1 LVRVERQCIILSRMR
16 KSVSISRRTEFAAEF
31 VVGFAAE
38 FAAEFVAEFAVK
50 FAAEYALAR
59 GVAVARD
66 PSSPVGPVR
75 PARAWARGVARGA
88 WRPRL
93 GGARIGAWGCCV
105 GVGVRV
111 APGDA

>member
-1 LVRVERQCIILSRMR
+1 MR

-31 VVGFAAE
+31 AVE
-38 FAAEFVAEFAVK
+38 FAVEFVAEFAVK
-50 FAAEYALAR
+50 FAAEYAFAR

-75 PARAWARGVARGA
+75 SARAWARGTARQA
-88 WRPRL
+88 RRPRL
-93 GGARIGAWGCCV
+93 GGARLGAWGCGV